1 MPIKV
6 KFEQLIYAKYHKFVT
21 SCFCVKTFKWCTYL
35 SQRIFS
41 TQKTR
46 YSLLIWKQPIRF
58 EKQMPFSQICCQII
72 EGLFLDNHKEINF
85 SSRSIFRFNSNSN
98 SIQFAMPRRFH
109 RKALFIVSSKPISP
123 TRSKKNASHKRTLQV
138 DSWIGDVF
146 R

>member
-1 MPIKV
+1 M
-6 KFEQLIYAKYHKFVT
+6 
-21 SCFCVKTFKWCTYL
+21 KTFKWCTYL

-98 SIQFAMPRRFH
+98 SIQLQCRVDFIEKHFLSFLQNRFH
-109 RKALFIVSSKPISP
+109 QHEVKKMLRTKERCKLIHELGMYFVKIFVCLCIVCAV
-123 TRSKKNASHKRTLQV
+123 N
-138 DSWIGDVF
+138 
-146 R
+146 